1 MKVETI
7 ESEEKTVTGR
17 EGEAAFMSLTN
28 FLYGFSNDILLPW
41 PRAEFPIKF
50 PLRFCLSSW

>member
-28 FLYGFSNDILLPW
+28 FLYGFSVYSNFRILSKRSP
-41 PRAEFPIKF
+41 
-50 PLRFCLSSW
+50 